1 MSAIEVRDLW
11 RSFGNK
17 VVLKGVSFDVDEGEI
32 FGLIGPNGAG
42 KTTTLRIISTILK
55 PDKGR
60 VVVWGVDVVKEPAK
74 ARKIISYLP
83 EESDVYLRLTGYEN
97 LKFFAML
104 YSKNN
109 KEIEEMIEEGI
120 RIADLGE
127 AINRLTKTYSK
138 GMRRRL
144 ALARTLMVKPKL
156 AILDEPT
163 SGLDVYSSINVRKVI
178 KEFVKKTGSTVI
190 LSSHNML
197 EVEYLCDRVAF
208 IADGKI
214 ISVGTPDELKETY
227 GAENLEEAFVKAV
240 KEVKSVGA

>member
-1 MSAIEVRDLW
+1 MTAVEVNDVW
-11 RSFGNK
+11 RSFGNR
-17 VVLKGVSFDVDEGEI
+17 VVLKGVTFNVLEGEI

-55 PDKGR
+55 PDKGS
-60 VVVWGVDVVKEPAK
+60 VKVWNIDVVKEPSR

-97 LKFFAML
+97 LKFFASL
-104 YSKNN
+104 YAKDK
-109 KEIEEMIEEGI
+109 KEVDEMVEEGI
-120 RIADLGE
+120 RIADLGD
-127 AINRLTKTYSK
+127 AIYKLTKTYSK

-144 ALARTLMVKPKL
+144 ALARTLMVRPKL

-178 KEFVKKTGSTVI
+178 KEFVKKTGSSVL

-208 IADGKI
+208 IANGKI
-214 ISVGTPDELKETY
+214 VSIGTPKELKEFF

-240 KEVKSVGA
+240 REVKGVGA

>member
-1 MSAIEVRDLW
+1 LTAVEVNDVW
-11 RSFGNK
+11 RSFGNR
-17 VVLKGVSFDVDEGEI
+17 VVLKGVTFNVLEGEI

-55 PDKGR
+55 PDKGS
-60 VVVWGVDVVKEPAK
+60 VKVWNIDVVKEPSR

-97 LKFFAML
+97 LKFFASL
-104 YSKNN
+104 YAKDK
-109 KEIEEMIEEGI
+109 KEVDEMVEEGI
-120 RIADLGE
+120 RIADLGD
-127 AINRLTKTYSK
+127 AIYKLTKTYSK

-144 ALARTLMVKPKL
+144 ALARTLMVRPKL

-178 KEFVKKTGSTVI
+178 KEFVKKTGSSVL

-208 IADGKI
+208 IANGKI
-214 ISVGTPDELKETY
+214 VSIGTPKELKEFF

-240 KEVKSVGA
+240 REVKGVGA

>member
-1 MSAIEVRDLW
+1 MSAVEVKDLW
-11 RSFGNK
+11 RSFGSK
-17 VVLKGVSFDVDEGEI
+17 IVLKGVSFEVEEGEI

-55 PDKGR
+55 PDKGHVR
-60 VVVWGVDVVKEPAK
+60 VWDIDVVKEPSK

-104 YSKNN
+104 YAKD
-109 KEIEEMIEEGI
+109 KKDMIEMIEEGKK
-120 RIADLGE
+120 IADLGD

-178 KEFVKKTGSTVI
+178 KEFVRKSKSTVI

-208 IADGKI
+208 IANGRI
-214 ISVGTPDELKETY
+214 ISIGTPKELKEMF

-240 KEVKSVGA
+240 KEVKGVGA

>member
-1 MSAIEVRDLW
+1 MTAVEVDDVW
-11 RSFGNK
+11 RSFGNR
-17 VVLKGVSFDVDEGEI
+17 VVLKGVTFNVLEGEI

-55 PDKGR
+55 PDKGS
-60 VVVWGVDVVKEPAK
+60 VKVWNIDVVKEPSR

-97 LKFFAML
+97 LKFFASL
-104 YSKNN
+104 YAKDK
-109 KEIEEMIEEGI
+109 KEVDEMVEEGI
-120 RIADLGE
+120 RIADLGD
-127 AINRLTKTYSK
+127 AIYKLTKTYSK

-144 ALARTLMVKPKL
+144 ALARTLMVRPKL

-178 KEFVKKTGSTVI
+178 KEFVKKTGSSVL

-208 IADGKI
+208 IANGKI
-214 ISVGTPDELKETY
+214 VSIGTPKELKEFF

-240 KEVKSVGA
+240 REVKGVGA